1 MSEVLHRALY
11 ALPDVALAV
20 EGRSLRIIDVNR
32 AGDSFGYPRAE
43 LLALSLDAL
52 LDSPREELLQC
63 IAASDRSVI
72 ASRVRCKDGS
82 ALGVSLRASTS
93 AAAASTPCVVV
104 VVRELPAAQTEIEEA
119 CRALRSALK
128 SLERLIPDEPADEPT
143 RESPELS
150 LEQHACLEVETEL
163 GWDPIERIN
172 SRYGLTE
179 ALRAVVDQHWRDK
192 LANDAELQ
200 REHARLMDQYF
211 AWFQANRHASSDK
224 ASVATDATKSR
235 VDMLLMRSDVMP
247 FRPPEVPDI
256 TVEQYAALT
265 VEMDANPTNHAQVLE
280 LYGIGSEAVWRAC
293 EAHWEALLQADPS
306 LRKRWMRLVSDLRGK
321 LVKGTTHR

>member
-32 AGDSFGYPRAE
+32 AGETFGYARAE

-52 LDSPREELLQC
+52 LGSPRDELLHC

-72 ASRVRCKDGS
+72 ASRVRCKDGNTVR
-82 ALGVSLRASTS
+82 VSLRASTS

-104 VVRELPAAQTEIEEA
+104 VVRELPLAPTEIEEA
-119 CRALRSALK
+119 RRALRTALA
-128 SLERLIPDEPADEPT
+128 SLEVPESEPADEPT
-143 RESPELS
+143 RETPELS
-150 LEQHACLEVETEL
+150 LEQYACLEVETEL
-163 GWDPIERIN
+163 GWDPIDRIN
-172 SRYGLTE
+172 SRYGLTD
-179 ALRAVVDQHWRDK
+179 ALRAVVDQHWRGR
-192 LANDAELQ
+192 LAQDRELQ
-200 REHARLMDQYF
+200 REHGRLMDQYF
-211 AWFQANRHASSDK
+211 AWFQANRGADSDK
-224 ASVATDATKSR
+224 SPSGDETKSR
-235 VDMLLMRSDVMP
+235 VDMLLMAAEVMP
-247 FRPPEVPDI
+247 FRPPEVPDF

-265 VEMDANPTNHAQVLE
+265 VEMDANPANHAQVLE
-280 LYGIGSEAVWRAC
+280 LYGISSEAVWHAC
-293 EAHWEALLQADPS
+293 EAHWEAVLQADPT